1 LLQKDTN
8 KAALSQLIRIKG
20 MRPCWNCSMFDL
32 FVARFS
38 LLASRTPRA
47 RAMASAVALGLCL
60 SQPTFAQTPA
70 LDQLKEALMQ
80 ERKPNLPGAQ
90 AIYQS
95 LLTDP
100 DWGTAARL
108 SLARV
113 QRWQNLNEQA
123 IANYTGVLASA
134 QATPGMRD
142 EAILGLSH
150 IDAQELRLQQAFQ
163 RLNDISPTSPIAE
176 QARELRARVSNT
188 YPTRIGASYG
198 QVHNKGGPTD
208 ASWQLKLTHQLDS
221 RNSVALTYSSNS
233 LQQRATQPDAPLD
246 FVKGQLQAN
255 WRYGIPGGAGYSLE
269 MTRRELSLGSNETSL
284 RAQGNWPLS
293 KTWRASAGLQT
304 VDAGGGSS
312 ASGFAGLSTSLNKQ
326 WQLGGTLYAGETA
339 TGTVF
344 SWMVNTT
351 YENGPW
357 LGQWFVSRSLDNSP
371 VNHAFVIRQRL
382 SSGPTWRA
390 ELRRDRNGNTA
401 IVGLDIPWGQHGTSA
416 SFQSSPFANQWSVGF
431 DYAVPNGLPK

>member
-1 LLQKDTN
+1 MFNHFFLIFRPPAFRATRATAICSAMAVVLS
-8 KAALSQLIRIKG
+8 LSQHTR
-20 MRPCWNCSMFDL
+20 
-32 FVARFS
+32 
-38 LLASRTPRA
+38 
-47 RAMASAVALGLCL
+47 
-60 SQPTFAQTPA
+60 AQTPA
-70 LDQLKEALMQ
+70 LDQLKEALVQ
-80 ERKPNLPGAQ
+80 ERKPNLPSAQ
-90 AIYQS
+90 AIYES

-123 IANYTGVLASA
+123 MANYVGVLASA

-142 EAILGLSH
+142 EANLGLSH
-150 IDAQELRLQQAFQ
+150 IDALELRLQQALQ
-163 RLNDISPTSPIAE
+163 KLNEIALTSPIAD

-188 YPTRIGASYG
+188 YPTRVGASYG

-221 RNSVALTYSSNS
+221 RNNVALTYSSNS

-255 WRYGIPGGAGYSLE
+255 WRYGIPGGASYSLE
-269 MTRRELSLGSNETSL
+269 INRRELNLGSNESSL
-284 RAQGNWPLS
+284 RAQANWPIS
-293 KTWRASAGLQT
+293 KAWRASAGLQNVT
-304 VDAGGGSS
+304 ATGSSS

-326 WQLGGTLYAGETA
+326 WQLGGNLYAGETA
-339 TGTVF
+339 TGTLY

-351 YENGPW
+351 YESGPW
-357 LGQWFVSRSLDNSP
+357 LAQWFISRSLDTSP
-371 VNHAFVIRQRL
+371 VNHALVLRQRL

-401 IVGLDIPWGQHGTSA
+401 IVGLDIPWGQHGTST